1 MTSRSVVC
9 CFCWKRFQGTFSDAM
24 VWIYRDGD
32 RELTTR
38 SIRCPNCG
46 APLNVL
52 GHDMVGHDPKEFEDM
67 EQILLS
73 FD

>member
-1 MTSRSVVC
+1 
-9 CFCWKRFQGTFSDAM
+9 M
-24 VWIYRDGD
+24 VWIYKDGD

-38 SIRCPNCG
+38 SIRCPNCC
-46 APLNVL
+46 APLTVL
-52 GHDMVGHDPKEFEDM
+52 AHDMVGHDPKEFEDM